1 MSPNA
6 VDKMEEALD
15 IMAHIPLIG
24 QFLLASC

>member
-1 MSPNA
+1 MAPSA

-24 QFLLASC
+24 QFLLTGW